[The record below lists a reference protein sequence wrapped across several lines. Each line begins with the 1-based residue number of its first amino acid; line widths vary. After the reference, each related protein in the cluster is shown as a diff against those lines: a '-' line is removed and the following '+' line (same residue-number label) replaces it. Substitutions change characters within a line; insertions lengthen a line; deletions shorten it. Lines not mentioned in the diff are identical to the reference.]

1 MKDHGSIVVAG
12 HVKLA
17 GLREDQRMKI
27 LTCAR
32 AITEAKGDRK
42 KRRKALADMDQLL
55 RYFENTKVLT
65 PQESENIWYAMNR
78 GI

>member
-17 GLREDQRMKI
+17 GLRDDQRMKI

-42 KRRKALADMDQLL
+42 KRRKALADLDQCLQFL
-55 RYFENTKVLT
+55 EYTKVLSHT
-65 PQESENIWYAMNR
+65 DTENIWYAMNR